1 MISRGSYQI
10 ANMEAAKAARRDQ
23 SYRSCVL
30 SLIIFFFLCMI
41 LILVSLPWKL
51 YRSYNSEEKGEYAG
65 TTQHHYHE
73 HHTEHETERTT
84 STTDSI
90 KLLITTTSM
99 HEMNS
104 IEVETETTLNFEVF
118 TENSHVINDTNSDIV
133 DSSKSNIETTAE
145 DISQTK
151 IYKEIATEEF
161 DNSIKVETET
171 TLNFEVFTENSRVIN
186 DTNSDIVDS
195 SKSNIETTA
204 EDLSQT
210 KTYKETVAEE
220 FDNSST
226 TNINITENSTSISTK
241 EHQETDTTDQYTTET
256 FTTTDSDYI
265 NQETPLEVEESTEDV
280 IKLTMKE
287 ENVTI
292 KSTTKEQQNERYSS
306 ILNNETTS
314 TTFSS
319 PIDKPVCHEGEC
331 KNLASKIL
339 FYMNHTVDPCE
350 DFYEY
355 ACGNFENNPQIV
367 EWNLEDVAYQRIL
380 GQMQEE
386 NEKNISSIFTT
397 YYNSCIQYESINR
410 AERIK
415 LAREALDKV
424 GKFYTK
430 KTWPKKHINF
440 TELLATLL
448 LKNSTLLFD
457 IVPDLDEYSPT
468 FTLKISPT
476 TYDDLFEIDENN
488 EPCYAN
494 KFERE
499 NETVN
504 LEELYME
511 YKTCK
516 VDTKKLIKSITEA
529 LTMLGVF
536 NEPNIAQ
543 NINLTIINIDLCIL
557 QSFTA
562 NFPSKN
568 KIREAELT
576 KNYTLITVKQLD
588 SEFKIINWTHL
599 IYLLTNEKVQPEV
612 KVQVYFYDALSK
624 GLKNLEKFEE
634 DPMTLHNALLGLY
647 VHNLYHKLII
657 SKHPDVKKHCLR
669 VAANVLIPEASNL
682 YISSFTNDQL
692 TYMNRTIYS
701 LFETLKETLKL
712 KLTNVTWI
720 TEAER
725 NALIAK
731 INNLN
736 VAVPDISY
744 YTDSESTY
752 RKILANQIN
761 LTNNYFENSVILMQR
776 YRKLIYAEL
785 STKPGYSAQIWTH
798 YATPY
803 QSKGLAI
810 YGLNLVVIPYG
821 VIDWSMKYN
830 ESSFN
835 YIKLATLG
843 NIIAHQIAHHFDATG
858 IYYWNGNRNASSL
871 LNDNDSTNMNFKDY
885 IDYQRNV
892 LYKNS
897 MAMTLSFT
905 GQNVLYKIS
914 QLTLNERLSEAMGLR
929 LAYDTLA
936 QLMSRESWLYLPWL
950 ELDFN
955 KLFYLIYAQMYC
967 TKSPLTSSY
976 ISLYENEQLPNRIHI
991 FVSASNNRLLGET
1004 WNCPEGSRIMPSYVC
1019 SAFPYI
1025 QCNEEATI
1033 T

>member
-10 ANMEAAKAARRDQ
+10 ANMEAAKAARQDQ

-41 LILVSLPWKL
+41 LILASLPWKL

-65 TTQHHYHE
+65 TIQHHYHE

-84 STTDSI
+84 STTERT
-90 KLLITTTSM
+90 KLLITTTSID
-99 HEMNS
+99 EMNS
-104 IEVETETTLNFEVF
+104 IE
-118 TENSHVINDTNSDIV
+118 
-133 DSSKSNIETTAE
+133 
-145 DISQTK
+145 
-151 IYKEIATEEF
+151 
-161 DNSIKVETET
+161 VETET

-186 DTNSDIVDS
+186 DTNLDIVDS
-195 SKSNIETTA
+195 SKSNIETAT

-210 KTYKETVAEE
+210 ETYKEAAAEE

-226 TNINITENSTSISTK
+226 ANINITENSTSILTK
-241 EHQETDTTDQYTTET
+241 EHQEIDTTET
-256 FTTTDSDYI
+256 FTTTDSGNI
-265 NQETPLEVEESTEDV
+265 NQETPLEVEESIEDV
-280 IKLTMKE
+280 IKSTMKE

-292 KSTTKEQQNERYSS
+292 KSTTKDQQNERYSS

-339 FYMNHTVDPCE
+339 FYMNHTIDPCE

-367 EWNLEDVAYQRIL
+367 EWNLEDAAYQRIL
-380 GQMQEE
+380 GQMLEE

-397 YYNSCIQYESINR
+397 YYNSCMQYESVNR
-410 AERIK
+410 TERIK

-424 GKFYTK
+424 GKFYTEE
-430 KTWPKKHINF
+430 TWPENHISL

-448 LKNSTLLFD
+448 LKNSALLFD
-457 IVPDLDEYSPT
+457 IVPDLNEYSST

-488 EPCYAN
+488 ELCYAN
-494 KFERE
+494 KLKRE

-504 LEELYME
+504 LEELYTE
-511 YKTCK
+511 YETCK
-516 VDTKKLIKSITEA
+516 VDTKRLIKSVSES
-529 LTMLGVF
+529 LTMLGIF
-536 NEPNIAQ
+536 NELNNTYNISQ
-543 NINLTIINIDLCIL
+543 YMNFTIINIDLYIL
-557 QSFTA
+557 QQFFA

-568 KIREAELT
+568 KIREAVLM
-576 KNYTLITVKQLD
+576 KNYTLVTVKQLD
-588 SEFKIINWTHL
+588 SEFKIINWSHL
-599 IYLLTNEKVQPEV
+599 IYLLTNEKVKPEV

-624 GLKNLEKFEE
+624 GLKNLERLEEE

-647 VHNLYHKLII
+647 VRNLYHKLII
-657 SKHPDVKKHCLR
+657 SKHPDVEKHCLR
-669 VAANVLIPEASNL
+669 VATNVLIPEASNL

-692 TYMNRTIYS
+692 TYMNETIHS

-712 KLTNVTWI
+712 KLTDVTWI

-725 NALIAK
+725 NASIAK

-736 VAVPDISY
+736 VVVPDISY
-744 YTDSESTY
+744 YTDSKSTY

-785 STKPGYSAQIWTH
+785 FTNPGHSAQIWTH

-843 NIIAHQIAHHFDATG
+843 NIIAHQIAHHFDANG

-871 LNDNDSTNMNFKDY
+871 LNDGDSTNMNFKDY

-897 MAMTLSFT
+897 MAMTLPFT

-929 LAYDTLA
+929 LAYDTLT
-936 QLMSRESWLYLPWL
+936 QLMSKESWLYLPWL

-967 TKSPLTSSY
+967 TKTPLTSSY

>member
-10 ANMEAAKAARRDQ
+10 ANMEAARRDQ

-41 LILVSLPWKL
+41 LILASLPWKL

-65 TTQHHYHE
+65 TIQHHYQE

-84 STTDSI
+84 TTTDTT
-90 KLLITTTSM
+90 KLLITTTSID
-99 HEMNS
+99 EMNS
-104 IEVETETTLNFEVF
+104 IE
-118 TENSHVINDTNSDIV
+118 I
-133 DSSKSNIETTAE
+133 
-145 DISQTK
+145 
-151 IYKEIATEEF
+151 
-161 DNSIKVETET
+161 ETET

-195 SKSNIETTA
+195 SKSNIETNT

-210 KTYKETVAEE
+210 ETYKEAAAEE

-226 TNINITENSTSISTK
+226 ANINITENSTSILTK
-241 EHQETDTTDQYTTET
+241 KHQETDTTEQYTTET
-256 FTTTDSDYI
+256 FTTTDSDNI
-265 NQETPLEVEESTEDV
+265 NQETLLEVEESTEDV
-280 IKLTMKE
+280 IKSTMKE

-292 KSTTKEQQNERYSS
+292 KSTTKDQQNERYSS

-339 FYMNHTVDPCE
+339 FYMNHTIDPCE

-367 EWNLEDVAYQRIL
+367 EWNLEDAAYQRIL
-380 GQMQEE
+380 GQMLEE

-410 AERIK
+410 TERIK

-430 KTWPKKHINF
+430 TTWPENHTSL

-457 IVPDLDEYSPT
+457 IVPDLNEYSST

-476 TYDDLFEIDENN
+476 TYDNLFEIDENN
-488 EPCYAN
+488 ELCYAN
-494 KFERE
+494 KLKRE

-504 LEELYME
+504 LEELYTE
-511 YKTCK
+511 YETCK
-516 VDTKKLIKSITEA
+516 VDTKKLIKSISES
-529 LTMLGVF
+529 LTMLGIF
-536 NEPNIAQ
+536 NELNNTYNISQ
-543 NINLTIINIDLCIL
+543 YINLTIINIDLYIL
-557 QSFTA
+557 QQFFA

-568 KIREAELT
+568 KIREAELM
-576 KNYTLITVKQLD
+576 KNYTLVTVKQLD
-588 SEFKIINWTHL
+588 SEFKIINWSHL
-599 IYLLTNEKVQPEV
+599 IYLLTNEKVKPEV

-624 GLKNLEKFEE
+624 GLKNLEQLEEE
-634 DPMTLHNALLGLY
+634 DPMILHNALLGLY
-647 VHNLYHKLII
+647 VRNLYHKLII

-669 VAANVLIPEASNL
+669 IAANVLIPEASNL

-692 TYMNRTIYS
+692 TYMNKTIHS

-712 KLTNVTWI
+712 KLMDVTWI

-725 NALIAK
+725 NASIAK

-736 VAVPDISY
+736 VVVPDISY
-744 YTDSESTY
+744 YTDSKSTY

-785 STKPGYSAQIWTH
+785 FTNPGHPAQIWTH

-843 NIIAHQIAHHFDATG
+843 NIIAHQIAHHFDANG

-871 LNDNDSTNMNFKDY
+871 LNDGDSTNMNFKDY

-897 MAMTLSFT
+897 MAMTLPFT

-929 LAYDTLA
+929 LAYDTLT
-936 QLMSRESWLYLPWL
+936 QLMSKESWLYLPWL

-967 TKSPLTSSY
+967 TKTPLTSSY